1 MSQPQT
7 PEDRRKSI
15 RITDKLE
22 IPSIDTRKYRVI
34 RLHNQLEVLLVH
46 DADTDMASAAMD
58 VNVGDFSDDSDM
70 PGLAHGKYPE
80 ENAYEQYL
88 ASHSGSSNA
97 HTDATSTIYYFK
109 IAAKRVE
116 DATTTDTSPL
126 YGALDRF
133 AQFFISPLFL
143 ANTLD
148 RELRAVDSEHNRHL
162 RIDGWRLYQ
171 LEKSLSNPD
180 HPYCHFPTG
189 NYKVLK
195 TDPEAKGID
204 VRQKFIEFH
213 KKHYTA
219 NRMKLV
225 VLGRESLDELE
236 SWVVDLFSGVENKNL
251 EQNRWEDEVPF
262 KPDDLLTQCFMKP
275 VMNLNRLILGFPFI
289 DEELLFESQPSRYI
303 SHLIGHEGPGSI
315 MSHIKS
321 RGWAS
326 GLYTNVLSVCLGT
339 PGIFKCTIELTEDGL
354 ANYQEIVEVFFEYIA
369 LLKESPPASWIFEE
383 LKSLA
388 EVEFKFR
395 QKMQASKFTSK
406 IAAVMQTPLPREWI
420 ISGLSRL
427 GTFNPDRIK
436 AGLACLRPDNFR
448 MTVVSQKMPRSW
460 KSKEK
465 WYGTEYTY
473 EKIPLD
479 LIKKIE
485 QAHSTTTKNRLA
497 ELHLPHKN
505 PFIPTNLEIERKE
518 IVEAALEPKLLRNDD
533 KARIWF
539 KKDDTFWVP
548 KANLFVFLR
557 NPLPSGTAEN
567 TLKARLYV
575 NLVQDALEEYSYDA
589 ELAGLDYSIQSHL
602 SGIKVTV
609 SGYNDKL
616 SVLLEKVLVT
626 MRNLEVKPERF
637 EIIKERVAKMSAN
650 VDLQAPYHRVD
661 SYASWLNGEGGYLVE
676 HWRPELPH
684 IDAQNIQ
691 QFYPQL
697 LRQIHIE
704 ILVHGNLYKEDALKL
719 GDLVGTTLNPRLL
732 PRTQWPI
739 SRNLIFPPGAN
750 FVYHKTLADPKDVN
764 NCIEY
769 LLTVGDISDRPLLAK
784 TQLLDQMT
792 HEPAFNQLRT
802 KEQLGYI
809 IISGMRGTSTTAG
822 FKFIIQSERNCKYL
836 EARIESFLASYRKT
850 LGDMSEVEFEKHKM
864 SLINSRLEKLNNLD
878 QETNRFWEHISVE
891 SFDFDQVYQDAAQIK
906 ALSHDDMVK
915 FYDTFIIPTSVT
927 RSKLAIHLNSQVIS
941 LLDLEKSSA
950 KEEVS
955 DKGEGNGAIP
965 FVITDV
971 REFKSKMVVSRGLQA
986 IRRINEFEEQDLG
999 VKNSL
1004 IE

>member
-1 MSQPQT
+1 MTNMSQPQT

-70 PGLAHGKYPE
+70 PGLAHGVEHLLFMGTEKYPE

-189 NYKVLK
+189 NYK
-195 TDPEAKGID
+195 
-204 VRQKFIEFH
+204 KFIEFH

-303 SHLIGHEGPGSI
+303 SHLIGHEG
-315 MSHIKS
+315 
-321 RGWAS
+321 
-326 GLYTNVLSVCLGT
+326 T

-406 IAAVMQTPLPREWI
+406 IAAVMQTPLLGN
-420 ISGLSRL
+420 GL
-427 GTFNPDRIK
+427 
-436 AGLACLRPDNFR
+436 
-448 MTVVSQKMPRSW
+448 
-460 KSKEK
+460 
-465 WYGTEYTY
+465 
-473 EKIPLD
+473 
-479 LIKKIE
+479 
-485 QAHSTTTKNRLA
+485 
-497 ELHLPHKN
+497 
-505 PFIPTNLEIERKE
+505 
-518 IVEAALEPKLLRNDD
+518 
-533 KARIWF
+533 
-539 KKDDTFWVP
+539 
-548 KANLFVFLR
+548 
-557 NPLPSGTAEN
+557 
-567 TLKARLYV
+567 
-575 NLVQDALEEYSYDA
+575 
-589 ELAGLDYSIQSHL
+589 
-602 SGIKVTV
+602 
-609 SGYNDKL
+609 
-616 SVLLEKVLVT
+616 
-626 MRNLEVKPERF
+626 
-637 EIIKERVAKMSAN
+637 
-650 VDLQAPYHRVD
+650 
-661 SYASWLNGEGGYLVE
+661 
-676 HWRPELPH
+676 
-684 IDAQNIQ
+684 
-691 QFYPQL
+691 
-697 LRQIHIE
+697 
-704 ILVHGNLYKEDALKL
+704 
-719 GDLVGTTLNPRLL
+719 LVG
-732 PRTQWPI
+732 
-739 SRNLIFPPGAN
+739 
-750 FVYHKTLADPKDVN
+750 
-764 NCIEY
+764 
-769 LLTVGDISDRPLLAK
+769 
-784 TQLLDQMT
+784 
-792 HEPAFNQLRT
+792 
-802 KEQLGYI
+802 
-809 IISGMRGTSTTAG
+809 
-822 FKFIIQSERNCKYL
+822 
-836 EARIESFLASYRKT
+836 
-850 LGDMSEVEFEKHKM
+850 
-864 SLINSRLEKLNNLD
+864 
-878 QETNRFWEHISVE
+878 
-891 SFDFDQVYQDAAQIK
+891 
-906 ALSHDDMVK
+906 
-915 FYDTFIIPTSVT
+915 
-927 RSKLAIHLNSQVIS
+927 
-941 LLDLEKSSA
+941 
-950 KEEVS
+950 
-955 DKGEGNGAIP
+955 
-965 FVITDV
+965 
-971 REFKSKMVVSRGLQA
+971 
-986 IRRINEFEEQDLG
+986 
-999 VKNSL
+999 
-1004 IE
+1004 